1 MDYTITIDNIE
12 GIGMDNTIAIE
23 GIEMNHIKISSTIAP
38 SRIYDMDK
46 WTLGAAVENYLES
59 EILGDDYE

>member
-1 MDYTITIDNIE
+1 MDYTIT
-12 GIGMDNTIAIE
+12 IE